1 MGVRQRMFK
10 KKDIF
15 LIIIIMITSV
25 FFIITSVIKKGTSPN
40 TVKITIS
47 GLEYASY
54 SLYND
59 REVEISNGYGNNKI
73 VINNGMVFIS
83 EADCPDKYCVKHKPI
98 SKSGESVICL
108 PHKLVVEIT
117 GENDVVDDISG

>member
-117 GENDVVDDISG
+117 GENDVVDDISE

>member
-10 KKDIF
+10 KKDLF

-117 GENDVVDDISG
+117 GENDVVDDISE

>member
-1 MGVRQRMFK
+1 MGVRQRMIK
-10 KKDIF
+10 KKDLF

-117 GENDVVDDISG
+117 GENDVVDDISE

>member
-10 KKDIF
+10 KKDLF

-98 SKSGESVICL
+98 SKSGESIICL

>member
-10 KKDIF
+10 KKDLF

-25 FFIITSVIKKGTSPN
+25 FFIITAVIKKGTSPN

-98 SKSGESVICL
+98 SKSGESIICL

>member
-10 KKDIF
+10 KKDLF

>member
-1 MGVRQRMFK
+1 MGVRQRMIK
-10 KKDIF
+10 KKDLF

-59 REVEISNGYGNNKI
+59 REVEIRNGYGNNKI

-98 SKSGESVICL
+98 SKSGESIICL

-117 GENDVVDDISG
+117 GENDVVDDISE

>member
-1 MGVRQRMFK
+1 MGVRQRMIK
-10 KKDIF
+10 KKDLF

-98 SKSGESVICL
+98 SKSGESIICL